1 MVILRRMSAAAEVK
15 PIEVI
20 KFDEFNNDGRVD
32 GLLSSGVNF
41 SAVPGS
47 SPDGEKNVYIG
58 VPVDYKDTVN
68 YKKGEYKPAGF
79 MGKESDKGSKSI
91 TPTKAKYKFF
101 VRKFGDVV
109 GFAFEQLQMAAFPFP
124 DKTVNRHVWVILNA
138 KNITDA
144 KTAFIEYVS
153 TLDLD
158 DEATKSSH
166 TKSNFNHPAVR
177 SAKANQALADSGQ
190 YFKNF
195 SFEFGGGR
203 PRTTRRKYKKS
214 VKSAKRVKST
224 KRSFSAS
231 RKYRNRK

>member
-1 MVILRRMSAAAEVK
+1 MVILRRMSATVKVK

-58 VPVDYKDTVN
+58 VPVDYK
-68 YKKGEYKPAGF
+68 KGEYKPAGI

-91 TPTKAKYKFF
+91 TPTKAKYEFF

-109 GFAFEQLQMAAFPFP
+109 GYAFEQLQMAAFPFP

-138 KNITDA
+138 TDITSA
-144 KTAFIEYVS
+144 KTAFIAHVS
-153 TLDLD
+153 KLDLD

>member
-1 MVILRRMSAAAEVK
+1 MEVK
-15 PIEVI
+15 PIKVI

-32 GLLSSGVNF
+32 GLLFSGVNF
-41 SAVPGS
+41 NAVPGS
-47 SPDGEKNVYIG
+47 SPNGEKNVYIV
-58 VPVDYKDTVN
+58 VPVDYKETAI
-68 YKKGEYKPAGF
+68 YKNGQYKPAWGI
-79 MGKESDKGSKSI
+79 MGESDKGSKSI
-91 TPTKAKYKFF
+91 TIPSTTKAKAKYEFF

-109 GFAFEQLQMAAFPFP
+109 GLGFEQLQMAAFPFD

-144 KTAFIEYVS
+144 KTAFIEHVS

-166 TKSNFNHPAVR
+166 TKSNFNHPVAR
-177 SAKANQALADSGQ
+177 STKANQALADSDQ
-190 YFKNF
+190 YLNLSLGFI
-195 SFEFGGGR
+195 GGR

>member
-1 MVILRRMSAAAEVK
+1 MSAAAEVK
-15 PIEVI
+15 QIEVI

-32 GLLSSGVNF
+32 GLHYSGVNF
-41 SAVPGS
+41 RAVPGS
-47 SPDGEKNVYIG
+47 SSNGEKNVYIG
-58 VPVDYKDTVN
+58 VPVNYKDTAI
-68 YKKGEYKPAGF
+68 YKTGQYKPAGSLI
-79 MGKESDKGSKSI
+79 GKESDKGSKSI
-91 TPTKAKYKFF
+91 TITSPTAKYEFF

-158 DEATKSSH
+158 DETTKSSH
-166 TKSNFNHPAVR
+166 TKSNFNHPAAR
-177 SAKANQALADSGQ
+177 SAKSNQALSDSGQ
-190 YFKNF
+190 YLDLSLDFM
-195 SFEFGGGR
+195 GGR
-203 PRTTRRKYKKS
+203 PRTTRRKYKKY